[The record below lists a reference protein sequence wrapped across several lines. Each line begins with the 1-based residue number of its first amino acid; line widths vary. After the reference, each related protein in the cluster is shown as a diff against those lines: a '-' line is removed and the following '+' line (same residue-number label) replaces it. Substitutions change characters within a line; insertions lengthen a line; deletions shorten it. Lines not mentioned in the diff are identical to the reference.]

1 MNKAWKDNN
10 MLLREGGVS
19 KKISSKVDRLFKY
32 LDKHSNKWPEIY
44 EYYYDGLENSL
55 SDKWRD
61 TLDWVDEPSEGL
73 KIALSRRLKYKGE
86 FIPMS
91 YIAIPKIDL
100 YLPNNSED
108 YYGNGKLNKL
118 SQEVINKFISKVK
131 EDSDRFIFLDNAETE
146 GIIEFCLESEDF
158 LDKTLDWFNKYYT
171 DFENL
176 WKRFLGYKRLDKD
189 AVMEDALW
197 Y

>member
-1 MNKAWKDNN
+1 MKAWKDNN

-19 KKISSKVDRLFKY
+19 KKISSKVDRLFGY
-32 LDKHSNKWPEIY
+32 LDKHSHKWPEIY

-61 TLDWVDEPSEGL
+61 TLDWIDEPSEGL
-73 KIALSRRLKYKGE
+73 KVALSRRLKYKGE
-86 FIPMS
+86 FVPMS
-91 YIAIPKIDL
+91 YFAIPKIEL

-118 SQEVINKFISKVK
+118 SQEVINKFISKIK

-158 LDKTLDWFNKYYT
+158 LDKTLEWFDKYYSE
-171 DFENL
+171 FESL

>member
-1 MNKAWKDNN
+1 MKAWKDNN

-19 KKISSKVDRLFKY
+19 KKISSKVDRLFGY
-32 LDKHSNKWPEIY
+32 LEKHSSKWPEIY
-44 EYYYDGLENSL
+44 EFYYDGLENSL

-61 TLDWVDEPSEGL
+61 TLDWIDEPSEGL
-73 KIALSRRLKYKGE
+73 KVALSRRLKYKGE
-86 FIPMS
+86 FVPMS
-91 YIAIPKIDL
+91 YFAIPKINL

-118 SQEVINKFISKVK
+118 SQEIINKFISKVK

-158 LDKTLDWFNKYYT
+158 LDKTLEWFDKYYIG
-171 DFENL
+171 FEGL

-189 AVMEDALW
+189 AIMEDALW